1 MSEFAWIGAQL
12 TAARPRAIG
21 ALLRYFRN
29 LDIAE
34 EAFQEASLRAL
45 KSWPLN
51 GPPRD
56 PLAWLIFVGRNAS
69 LDETRR
75 KARLQALPPEELIS
89 DLGDAE
95 TSMAERLDHQ
105 HYPDD
110 VLRLLFICCH
120 PELPANQQIALALRI
135 VSGLSV
141 REIARA
147 FLASESAM
155 EQRITRAKRR
165 IAAASVPY
173 EAPDAAERSARL
185 GVVAA
190 MVYLLFNEGYSASGG
205 EAHIRLPLCEEA
217 IRLARLLLQLF
228 PAESEIMGLTALF
241 LLQHARAA
249 ARLDADGQIVLLED
263 QDRRRWDKALIAE
276 GTVLVEKAMRHRRP
290 GPFQIQAA
298 IAAVH
303 NGARAAAD
311 TDWAEIDQLYQAL
324 ERLQPSP
331 VVSLNR
337 AVAVARLQGP
347 ETALAMIEPLAA
359 PLAGYFHFHGLKG
372 GLLKQAGRNRKHA
385 PLSPPPWRSPTRPPR
400 PRISACRW
408 TGWGRIEAPD
418 HETMN
423 AAPVDGDS
431 ATQWIAS

>member
-1 MSEFAWIGAQL
+1 VTEIAWIGAQL

-21 ALLRYFRN
+21 ALLRFFRD
-29 LDIAE
+29 LDLAE

-45 KSWPLN
+45 KTWPLK

-75 KARLQALPPEELIS
+75 RIRQEALPPEEAIS

-95 TSMAERLDHQ
+95 ASMAERLDHS

-120 PELPANQQIALALRI
+120 PDLPANQQIALALRI

-147 FLASESAM
+147 FLAGESAM

-165 IAAASVPY
+165 IASASVPY
-173 EAPDAAERSARL
+173 EAPDPVERARRL
-185 GVVAA
+185 GVVAT
-190 MVYLLFNEGYSASGG
+190 MIYLLFNEGYSASGG
-205 EAHIRLPLCEEA
+205 EAHIRKPLCEEA

-228 PAESEIMGLTALF
+228 PAEPEVMGLLSLL
-241 LLQHARAA
+241 LLQHARAP
-249 ARLDADGQIVLLED
+249 ARLDADGAIVLLED
-263 QDRRRWDKALIAE
+263 QDRDLWDKALIAE
-276 GTVLVEKAMRHRRP
+276 GTVLIEKAHRHGRP
-290 GPFQIQAA
+290 GAFQLQAA

-303 NGARAAAD
+303 ISAVRAED
-311 TDWAEIDQLYQAL
+311 TDWAEIDQLYAVL
-324 ERLQPSP
+324 ELLQPSP

-337 AVAVARLQGP
+337 AVAVSKVSGP
-347 ETALAMIEPLAA
+347 EAALAMIEPLGEA
-359 PLAGYFHFHGLKG
+359 LSSYFYFHGLKG
-372 GLLKQAGRNRKHA
+372 ALLNQLGQKDEARAAFAAAITLANTPAEAAYIRLQ
-385 PLSPPPWRSPTRPPR
+385 
-400 PRISACRW
+400 
-408 TGWGRIEAPD
+408 IER
-418 HETMN
+418 M
-423 AAPVDGDS
+423 S
-431 ATQWIAS
+431 